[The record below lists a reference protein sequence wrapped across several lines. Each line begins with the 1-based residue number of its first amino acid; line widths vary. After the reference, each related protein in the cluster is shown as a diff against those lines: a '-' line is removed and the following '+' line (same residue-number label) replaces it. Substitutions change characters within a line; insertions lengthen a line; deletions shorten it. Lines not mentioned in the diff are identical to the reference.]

1 MPLAISNILWTPEQE
16 GAALIAAKAAGTD
29 GIEVAPSR
37 IARWDAL
44 TPATAIAYRAKLADN
59 GLTIPSMQA
68 LLFGVPDVALLA
80 DTASYQRLADHLTR
94 VADIAAI
101 LGARVLVF
109 GAPKQRLR
117 GALDAPAANA
127 LAAERLRPIG
137 DALHQR
143 GVVLGIEPVP
153 AAYGA
158 DFLHN
163 VTEVAT
169 LVRQVNHPTI
179 RLHLDTGALHLAG
192 EDVSVVTA
200 NADIL
205 CHVHLSRQ
213 LLAPLTEALPLD
225 APLAAALQALPYHGW
240 LSIEIGPQA
249 EPLPVINKALPLA
262 RTLYG
267 ALLT

>member
-16 GAALIAAKAAGTD
+16 AAALVAAKAAGAD

-37 IARWDAL
+37 IAPWDAL
-44 TPATAIAYRAKLADN
+44 TPAAAIAYRAKLADQ

-80 DTASYQRLADHLTR
+80 DAASCQRLTDHLAR
-94 VADIAAI
+94 VADIAAA
-101 LGARVLVF
+101 LGARVMVF

-117 GALDAPAANA
+117 GALDAPAASA
-127 LAAERLRPIG
+127 LATERLRPIG
-137 DALHQR
+137 AALHQR

-163 VTEVAT
+163 VTEVAA
-169 LVRQVNHPTI
+169 LVRAVNHPAI

-192 EDVSVVTA
+192 EAISVVSE

-205 CHVHLSRQ
+205 CHVHLSRPQ
-213 LLAPLTEALPLD
+213 LAPLTAAFPLD
-225 APLAAALQALPYHGW
+225 APLAAVLRSIAYRGW
-240 LSIEIGPQA
+240 LSIEIGPQP
-249 EPLPVINKALPLA
+249 EPLPVIATALPLA

>member
-1 MPLAISNILWTPEQE
+1 MPLAISNILWNPEQE
-16 GAALIAAKAAGTD
+16 AAALVAAKAAGAD

-37 IARWDAL
+37 IAPWDAQ
-44 TPATAIAYRAKLADN
+44 TPAAAIAYRAKLADH
-59 GLTIPSMQA
+59 GLAIPSMQA

-80 DTASYQRLADHLTR
+80 DTASYQRLADHLAR
-94 VADIAAI
+94 VADIAAA

-117 GALDAPAANA
+117 GTLDASAANA
-127 LAAERLRPIG
+127 LAAERLRLIG
-137 DALHQR
+137 AALHQH

-163 VTEVAT
+163 VTEVAA
-169 LVRQVNHPTI
+169 LVRQVNHLAI

-192 EDVSVVTA
+192 EDVAVATA

-205 CHVHLSRQ
+205 CHVHLSRPQ
-213 LLAPLTEALPLD
+213 LAPLTEALPLD
-225 APLAAALQALPYHGW
+225 AQLAPALQAMPYRGW

-249 EPLPVINKALPLA
+249 EPLPVIATALPLA

-267 ALLT
+267 AILA

>member
-16 GAALIAAKAAGTD
+16 AAALVAAQAAGAN
-29 GIEVAPSR
+29 GIEVAPAR
-37 IARWDAL
+37 IASWDTL
-44 TPATAIAYRAKLADN
+44 TSAAVTAYRAKLADH
-59 GLTIPSMQA
+59 GLAIPSMQA

-80 DTASYQRLADHLTR
+80 DTASYQRLADHLAR
-94 VADIAAI
+94 VADIAAL
-101 LGARVLVF
+101 LGARVMVF

-117 GALDAPAANA
+117 GTLDGVAANA
-127 LAAERLRPIG
+127 LAAERLPPIG

-163 VTEVAT
+163 VVEVAA
-169 LVRQVNHPTI
+169 LVRQVNHPAI

-192 EDVSVVTA
+192 EDVAVVTA

-205 CHVHLSRQ
+205 CHVHLSRPQ
-213 LLAPLTEALPLD
+213 LAPLTEALPLD
-225 APLAAALQALPYHGW
+225 APLAAALSSLAYRGW
-240 LSIEIGPQA
+240 LSIEIGPQP
-249 EPLPVINKALPLA
+249 EPIPVIAAALPLA
-262 RTLYG
+262 RSLYG
-267 ALLT
+267 VLLA

>member
-16 GAALIAAKAAGTD
+16 TAALIAAKTAGAD

-37 IARWDAL
+37 IAPWDAL
-44 TPATAIAYRAKLADN
+44 TPPTVTAYRARLADH
-59 GLTIPSMQA
+59 GLAIPSMQA
-68 LLFGVPDVALLA
+68 VLFGVPDVALLA
-80 DTASYQRLADHLTR
+80 DAAAYQRLANHLAR
-94 VADIAAI
+94 VADIAAV
-101 LGARVLVF
+101 LGARVIVF

-117 GALDAPAANA
+117 GALAASAANA

-163 VTEVAT
+163 VAEVAT
-169 LVRQVNHPTI
+169 LVRQVNHPAI

-192 EDVSVVTA
+192 EDVAVVSA

-205 CHVHLSRQ
+205 CHVHLSRPQ
-213 LLAPLTEALPLD
+213 LAPLTEALPRD
-225 APLAAALQALPYHGW
+225 APLAVALQAIAYCGW
-240 LSIEIGPQA
+240 LSIEIGPQP
-249 EPLPVINKALPLA
+249 EPIPVIAAALPLA
-262 RTLYG
+262 RGLYG
-267 ALLT
+267 VLLA